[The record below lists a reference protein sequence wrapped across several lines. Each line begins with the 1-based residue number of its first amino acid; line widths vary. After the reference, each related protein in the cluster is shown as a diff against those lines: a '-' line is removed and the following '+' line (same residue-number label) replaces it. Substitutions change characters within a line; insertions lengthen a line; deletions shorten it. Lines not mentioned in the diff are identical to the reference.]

1 MQEVVSDEA
10 QVTDSTAAVSESA
23 IQQRLLQIESRMNAK
38 IHALLIEELSSLRA
52 NPGSTGAGSADP
64 SDPPSL
70 VQVSQPPPPPPPR
83 TRNHKPAWQQAH
95 EKTSAASAE
104 LQTDRETDIELDVT
118 RGMGS
123 GMVGGAAARQLQIA
137 QA

>member
-1 MQEVVSDEA
+1 MKEVVSDEA

-64 SDPPSL
+64 SGPPSL
-70 VQVSQPPPPPPPR
+70 
-83 TRNHKPAWQQAH
+83 NPAWQQAH